1 MMEELL
7 NILSNPINQLI
18 TLGLLLV
25 VYALAY
31 SGRVMAGKR
40 RTTKQQIP
48 WSWKRFWN
56 DLAFRL
62 GVIYSL
68 VTVIIV
74 MDILSW
80 ILSNVEQPMAQAFAD
95 VISLV
100 TNVGGILALPLLASL
115 NEVQKTIKLQR
126 TIWRYQE
133 NLQEL
138 GVSETD
144 VASLKIDT
152 KAISTQTQEV
162 IKDIVEYWAP
172 PVEPEVQK
180 KDQVTKKE
188 AREAIEESQ
197 MGTSILMANVLE
209 ELKGYAAKQAFLK
222 EDGTSGI
229 YRGQCTQ
236 VPSYV
241 YNQLGVVG
249 AMGNGKDVVKN
260 LIARG
265 VAEPCGEEP
274 GAIAS
279 ADNGSEYGH
288 TWLALGNGYLIE
300 QNVKIGNVKS
310 ANYGAGTVYS
320 VRVGRLNEFNRGKI
334 TYCRL
339 KGLQTTT
346 QNNPTISEQKY
357 DKTTTVKPA
366 ANQQNSD
373 TIEYVYKAGDTF
385 GQVIVNLGLKTSHGL
400 WGADGD
406 VAYYTKQL
414 NEQGIYGNIPIGAT
428 IKLTRRK

>member
-1 MMEELL
+1 MEQLL
-7 NILSNPINQLI
+7 DQIITVSIGLGGLGTAYLLWLLTGILNV
-18 TLGLLLV
+18 GLTK
-25 VYALAY
+25 
-31 SGRVMAGKR
+31 GK
-40 RTTKQQIP
+40 K
-48 WSWKRFWN
+48 WSWKKTFE
-56 DLAFRL
+56 DLAKL
-62 GVIYSL
+62 L
-68 VTVIIV
+68 LLTIIV
-74 MDILSW
+74 LGWVVVMNFIDWYAGNLGADISALMDGVS
-80 ILSNVEQPMAQAFAD
+80 VAGM
-95 VISLV
+95 
-100 TNVGGILALPLLASL
+100 VGGILGGTIHYAIKVGKNFINFFNTDHL
-115 NEVQKTIKLQR
+115 N
-126 TIWRYQE
+126 
-133 NLQEL
+133 
-138 GVSETD
+138 
-144 VASLKIDT
+144 IDLVNFDEGA
-152 KAISTQTQEV
+152 KAISTQTQEAL
-162 IKDIVEYWAP
+162 KDIVEYWAP

-180 KDQVTKKE
+180 KNQVTKTE

-197 MGTSILMANVLE
+197 MGASVLLANVLE
-209 ELKGYAAKQAFLK
+209 ELKGCAAKQAFLK

-236 VPSYV
+236 VPAYV
-241 YNQLGVVG
+241 YNQLGIVG

-260 LIARG
+260 LVARG
-265 VAEPCGEEP
+265 VAEPCGEEA

-310 ANYGAGTVYS
+310 SNYGAGTVYS

-339 KGLQTTT
+339 KGLQTTA
-346 QNNPTISEQKY
+346 QNNPATSEQNH
-357 DKTTTVKPA
+357 DNTTTVKPVTTQR
-366 ANQQNSD
+366 NPD
-373 TIEYVYKAGDTF
+373 TIEYIYKAGDTF

-400 WGADGD
+400 WGTDGD